1 MRVAVVFES
10 LLGNTREIALAVTD
24 GVRRADPHGNVSC
37 AGVRETNAAQLGDVD
52 LLFVGGP
59 THFLGMASA
68 RTRRMWVR
76 DQDVAAAR
84 TRSGHPL
91 DPGQAPPALREWL
104 ALLAQAPRGACAA
117 AFDTRL
123 EKFAAGGAA
132 PRIARRLRRRGYEIA
147 ARPIGFIVDGMEG
160 PVRTGEAERAAL
172 WAAQTVRR
180 TAQERE
186 RRPGTPGDR

>member
-1 MRVAVVFES
+1 MRVAIVFES
-10 LLGNTREIALAVTD
+10 LLGNTRQIALAVTD

-68 RTRRMWVR
+68 RTRRMWLR

-84 TRSGHPL
+84 SRSGHPL
-91 DPGQAPPALREWL
+91 DPGQTPPALREWL
-104 ALLAQAPRGACAA
+104 DLLAQAPSGGRAA

-123 EKFAAGGAA
+123 ERFAAGGAA
-132 PRIARRLRRRGYEIA
+132 PRIARRLRVRGYEIA

-160 PVRTGEAERAAL
+160 PLRTGEAERAAL
-172 WAAQTVRR
+172 WAAETVRR
-180 TAQERE
+180 TVLERE
-186 RRPGTPGDR
+186 RRSGMPRGG

>member
-1 MRVAVVFES
+1 VRVAIVYES

-24 GVRRADPHGNVSC
+24 GVRRADPQGKVSC
-37 AGVRETNAAQLGDVD
+37 AGVRETSAAQLGEVD

-68 RTRRMWVR
+68 RTRRMWLR

-91 DPGQAPPALREWL
+91 DPGAASGALREWL
-104 ALLAQAPRGACAA
+104 DLLAQAPAGGCAA

-123 EKFAAGGAA
+123 ERFTAGGAA

-160 PVRTGEAERAAL
+160 PLRAGETERAAL
-172 WAAQTVRR
+172 WAAETVRR
-180 TAQERE
+180 TALERE
-186 RRPGTPGDR
+186 RRSGPTHDG